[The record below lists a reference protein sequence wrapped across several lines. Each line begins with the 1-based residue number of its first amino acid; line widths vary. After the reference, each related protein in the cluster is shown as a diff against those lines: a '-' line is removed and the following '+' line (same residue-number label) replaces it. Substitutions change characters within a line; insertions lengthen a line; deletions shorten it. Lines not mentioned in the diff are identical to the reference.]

1 MAGDNSDVDLMLR
14 VKRGDREAFNAL
26 VRRYRKSLINFIFRF
41 TCNEAASEDLA
52 HEVFLKVFQ
61 AAPRYEPKAEFST
74 WLYRIA
80 SNAALNFIRDQRN
93 RASVSIDG
101 DSEKEAE
108 PLRID
113 LADQR
118 VLVEERLIEQ
128 ERVRTIRKAVAG
140 LPDQQ
145 RLALVLTKYQ
155 GLSLK
160 EAATVLKCS
169 EPAVKSLIFR
179 AYTTLRERLVSV
191 VSV

>member
-1 MAGDNSDVDLMLR
+1 MAGDNSDVNLMLR
-14 VKRGDREAFNAL
+14 VKRGDREAFTAL
-26 VRRYRKSLINFIFRF
+26 VQRYRKSLINFIFRF
-41 TCNEAASEDLA
+41 TCNEASSEDLA

-61 AAPRYEPKAEFST
+61 SAARYEPKAEFST

-93 RASVSIDG
+93 RASVSIDA

-108 PLRID
+108 LPRID

-118 VLVEERLIEQ
+118 LLVEEELIVQ
-128 ERVRTIRKAVAG
+128 ERVRMIRKAVAG

-155 GLSLK
+155 GFSLK
-160 EAATVLKCS
+160 EAASVLKCS
-169 EPAVKSLIFR
+169 EPAVKSLLFR

>member
-26 VRRYRKSLINFIFRF
+26 VQRYRKSLINFIFRF
-41 TCNEAASEDLA
+41 TCNEASSEDLA

-61 AAPRYEPKAEFST
+61 SAARYEPKAQFST

-93 RASVSIDG
+93 RASVSIDA

-108 PLRID
+108 LPRID

-118 VLVEERLIEQ
+118 LLVEEELIVQ
-128 ERVRTIRKAVAG
+128 ERVRMIRKAVAG

-155 GLSLK
+155 GFSLK
-160 EAATVLKCS
+160 EAASVLKCS
-169 EPAVKSLIFR
+169 EPAVKSLLFR

>member
-1 MAGDNSDVDLMLR
+1 MAGDNSDVDLMMR

-26 VRRYRKSLINFIFRF
+26 VQRYRKSLINFIFRF
-41 TCNEAASEDLA
+41 TCNEASSEDLA

-61 AAPRYEPKAEFST
+61 SAARYEPKAEFST

-80 SNAALNFIRDQRN
+80 SNTALNFIRDQRN
-93 RASVSIDG
+93 RASVSIDA
-101 DSEKEAE
+101 DSEKEAGI
-108 PLRID
+108 PRID

-118 VLVEERLIEQ
+118 VLVEEQLIVQ
-128 ERVRTIRKAVAG
+128 ERVRTIRKAVAR

-160 EAATVLKCS
+160 EAASVLKCS
-169 EPAVKSLIFR
+169 EPAVKSLLFR